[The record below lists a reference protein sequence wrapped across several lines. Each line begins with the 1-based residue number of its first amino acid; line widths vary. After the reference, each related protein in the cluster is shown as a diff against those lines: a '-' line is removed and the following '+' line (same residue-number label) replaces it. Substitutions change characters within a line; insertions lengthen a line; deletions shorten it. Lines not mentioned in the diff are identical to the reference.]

1 MIARTSAVLLILA
14 TSATLAASQSATAPV
29 ATRPRAIPKPGMID
43 RSLIDDVNAMDE
55 PNLVAVFAYV
65 PLAHQPAALAE
76 LLTRDHRGLKRYAD
90 KLNRDMQAAGGVTDW
105 DHEVCA
111 VLVDR
116 FETVSDRSGLP
127 DKKRMSIINECIL
140 SRVVPFAEL
149 MIKRSR

>member
-1 MIARTSAVLLILA
+1 MTARISAVLVIWA
-14 TSATLAASQSATAPV
+14 ASAALAAAPQAAASAA
-29 ATRPRAIPKPGMID
+29 RPRAIPQPGMID
-43 RSLIDDVNAMDE
+43 RSLIEDVNAIDE

-65 PLAHQPAALAE
+65 PLTNQPAALAE

-90 KLNRDMQAAGGVTDW
+90 KLNRDMQASGGVTDW

-111 VLVDR
+111 VLVNR

-149 MIKRSR
+149 MIKRNR

>member
-1 MIARTSAVLLILA
+1 MTARTSAVLLILVA
-14 TSATLAASQSATAPV
+14 SAALAAAQPATAPAV
-29 ATRPRAIPKPGMID
+29 ARPHAIPKPGMID
-43 RSLIDDVNAMDE
+43 RSLIEDVNAMDE
-55 PNLVAVFAYV
+55 PNLVAVFAYI
-65 PLAHQPAALAE
+65 PLTNQPAALAE

-90 KLNRDMQAAGGVTDW
+90 KLNRDIKAAGGVTDW

-149 MIKRSR
+149 MIKRNK